1 MRLMF
6 RRQTLPD
13 AMSETC
19 ATVTPLSLAT
29 ALIGEVNEKRIA
41 ALYVLGRSIRVV
53 DADTMVAQMIVEGI
67 SDGPGIIDGGI
78 VID

>member
-1 MRLMF
+1 
-6 RRQTLPD
+6 
-13 AMSETC
+13 MSETC

-41 ALYVLGRSIRVV
+41 ALYVLGRSVGV
-53 DADTMVAQMIVEGI
+53 FDVDTMIARMISEDI
-67 SDGPGIIDGGI
+67 CDGPGIIDGGI